1 MTKEILNNRII
12 DLPKEESEKIENNI
26 RSNLRYSW
34 QRVIA
39 FAISYKPTIQE
50 VIDELEQTFLSFIP
64 MNNRRRDDY
73 QSIINQSFK
82 KILGKLFSTED
93 ISNLE
98 IENEFIEIAM
108 NDIRKILC

>member
-12 DLPKEESEKIENNI
+12 DLPKEEAEKIENNI

-50 VIDELEQTFLSFIP
+50 VIDELEQSFLSFIP
-64 MNNRRRDDY
+64 INNKRREDY
-73 QSIINQSFK
+73 RTIINQSFK
-82 KILGKLFSTED
+82 KILGKLFSSED
-93 ISNLE
+93 ISNSE
-98 IENEFIEIAM
+98 IENEFIDLAM
-108 NDIRKILC
+108 TDIKKIIC

>member
-12 DLPKEESEKIENNI
+12 DLPKEEAEKLENNV

-64 MNNRRRDDY
+64 VNNIRREDY
-73 QSIINQSFK
+73 RTIINHSFK
-82 KILGKLFSTED
+82 KILGKLFSSED
-93 ISNLE
+93 ISNTD

-108 NDIRKILC
+108 IDIRKIIC